1 MSHNYNIIQG
11 AAECSSPKGGESRW
25 FLGFHLDR
33 RRENSISNY
42 WYLSITAAER
52 NHKYIINHIYP
63 LTNNHMCTHSV
74 SISGERAHIQ
84 LARQDSLNALWFL
97 STRQHHGHDNHR
109 DQHHDHYI
117 PWPTSSSW
125 LLPCISII
133 VFIFKDTPNLE
144 ILMIS
149 ITAGGWSTTGQSSGR
164 QITFLWWEEEWFPWV
179 PWEEK

>member
-1 MSHNYNIIQG
+1 
-11 AAECSSPKGGESRW
+11 
-25 FLGFHLDR
+25 
-33 RRENSISNY
+33 
-42 WYLSITAAER
+42 
-52 NHKYIINHIYP
+52 
-63 LTNNHMCTHSV
+63 MCTHSV

-133 VFIFKDTPNLE
+133 VFTFKDTPNLE

-149 ITAGGWSTTGQSSGR
+149 ITAGGWSTMGQSSGR
-164 QITFLWWEEEWFPWV
+164 QITFLWWEEEWFPW
-179 PWEEK
+179 EEKKAATIQYKPCHYASWCQQFNFEFFQEILLASFNL